1 MSHVH
6 YDHRAITIN
15 GERRLI
21 ISGAIHYPRS
31 TPSMWPK
38 LMKESVAAGLNTIE
52 TYLFWNLHEPRR
64 GVFDFTGRLDV
75 VRFCQVAQEHGL
87 NVILRIGPYICAEI
101 NYGGF
106 PAWLREVP
114 GIRMRTWNEPFMR
127 EMGRWVRHA
136 TNLLRPLFAPNG
148 GPIIA
153 AQIENEYG
161 LLGGVYGEEG
171 ERYKQ
176 WAADLGQSLGLGIP
190 WIMCFGGAE
199 GALETINGF
208 YGHTQVE
215 RHWND
220 HPDQPAI
227 WTENWPGWY
236 DTWGTPHHRRPTR
249 DVLYAVARFFA
260 AGGTGVNH
268 YMWHGGTNFAREA
281 MYLQTTSY
289 DYDAPLDEFG
299 LPTTKARAL
308 AKLHAIFHQYAGVL
322 LQEERPVPFDIGPQH
337 VAFDHGPLNF
347 LCNDDPDH
355 DATLLWEGNQY
366 LLPPKSVTIFAEGR
380 FVLNTADMVTGA
392 EIART
397 MVPVSEE
404 PLAFAWRAEPLPADR
419 ASGLVV
425 EQPVEQLTLTRDESD
440 YCWYTTRFTVP
451 GGPGTLTLQSVA
463 DYVYIYVDGRPAA
476 VSAEPLSENRGPL
489 DGEGFTQSFR
499 LTLEP
504 GEHELSILCCALG
517 LIKGDWMIG
526 MGNMADEKKGIWGQ
540 VTWEGAALPGPWEL
554 RPGLVGE
561 RAALYRGNGMNTG
574 MSGTWN
580 DGPGATGQ
588 PLRWLRAAFDRPAG
602 DAPLALDL
610 GAMTKGL
617 AWINGHCIGRY
628 WTAVGVGQT
637 EPWLKPPV
645 EDDWVGQP
653 TQRYYHVPAD
663 WLKPEG
669 NLLVLFEESG
679 GDPEEI
685 RLCRWVEA

>member
-21 ISGAIHYPRS
+21 ISGAVHYPRS
-31 TPSMWPK
+31 TPSMWPR
-38 LMKESVAAGLNTIE
+38 LMQESVAAGLNTIE

-64 GVFDFTGRLDV
+64 GVFDFTGRLDLM
-75 VRFCQVAQEHGL
+75 RFCQVAQEHGL

-106 PAWLREVP
+106 PAWLRDVP

-136 TNLLRPLFAPNG
+136 ANMLRPLFAANG

-161 LLGGVYGEEG
+161 LLGGIYGADG

-176 WAADLGQSLGLGIP
+176 WAADLGQSLNLGIP
-190 WIMCFGGAE
+190 WIMCYGGAA

-208 YGHTQVE
+208 YGHTQIE
-215 RHWND
+215 RHWNE

-227 WTENWPGWY
+227 WTEDWPGWY
-236 DTWGTPHHRRPTR
+236 DTWGRPHHKRSPQ

-268 YMWHGGTNFAREA
+268 YMWHGGTNFGREA

-299 LPTTKARAL
+299 LPTLKSRAL
-308 AKLHAIFHQYAGVL
+308 ARLHAILHNYADLL
-322 LQEERPVPFDIGPQH
+322 LQDERPVPFAISHQH
-337 VAFDHGPLNF
+337 VAYDYGPLNF
-347 LCNDDPDH
+347 LCNDDEQH
-355 DATLLWEGNQY
+355 DATLLWEGQQY

-380 FVLNTADMVTGA
+380 VVMNTAELASGD
-392 EIART
+392 EIQRT
-397 MVPVSEE
+397 MLPVSDT
-404 PLAFAWRAEPLPADR
+404 PLHFAWRTEPMPAERP
-419 ASGLVV
+419 SGLVV
-425 EQPVEQLTLTRDESD
+425 EQPVEQLALTRDESD
-440 YCWYTTRFTVP
+440 YCWYTTRFTAPV
-451 GGPGTLTLQSVA
+451 GEGNLTLEGVA
-463 DYVYIYVDGRPAA
+463 DYIYIYVDGRPAA
-476 VSAEPLSENRGPL
+476 VSAEPLLENRGPL
-489 DGEGFTQSFR
+489 DGPGFTQSFR
-499 LTLEP
+499 LRLAA
-504 GEHELSILCCALG
+504 GEHEIAILCCALG
-517 LIKGDWMIG
+517 LIKGDWQIG
-526 MGNMADEKKGIWGQ
+526 MGNMADEKKGLWGRALWDGQ
-540 VTWEGAALPGPWEL
+540 QLPGPWEL
-554 RPGLVGE
+554 RAGLVGE
-561 RAALYRGNGMNTG
+561 RAAIYRNAGNGAAAAV
-574 MSGTWN
+574 WN
-580 DGPGATGQ
+580 DDTAVSGQ
-588 PLRWLRAAFDRPAG
+588 PLRWWRAYFDRPAG

-617 AWINGHCIGRY
+617 AWVNGHCIGRY
-628 WTAVGVGQT
+628 WNTTGTGEI
-637 EPWLKPPV
+637 EPWLQPPV
-645 EDDWVGQP
+645 TDDRRGEP

-663 WLKPEG
+663 WLKPNG
-669 NLLVLFEESG
+669 NLLVLFEEAG